1 MIAEWIAIL
10 TPHLKPALVGAA
22 CGLITGLILKRLVKS
37 LVVTVAFAL
46 AIYTIVSFTTNWLE
60 GVDLLTVSKDAIA
73 YAKTQQEGVKETVMG
88 FAKANAGTSIGFAVG
103 LIAGTVL
110 KAWRR
115 RGRPS
120 S

>member
-1 MIAEWIAIL
+1 MVADWIAIL

-60 GVDLLTVSKDAIA
+60 GIDILTVSKDAIA
-73 YAKTQQEGVKETVMG
+73 YVKAQQEGVKETVMG
-88 FAKANAGTSIGFAVG
+88 FAKANAGASIGFAVG

>member
-1 MIAEWIAIL
+1 
-10 TPHLKPALVGAA
+10 VGAA

-46 AIYTIVSFTTNWLE
+46 AIYTIVSFATNWLE
-60 GVDLLTVSKDAIA
+60 GIDLLTVSNDAIA
-73 YAKTQQEGVKETVMG
+73 YAKAQQEGIKETVMG
-88 FAKANAGTSIGFAVG
+88 FAKTNASASIGFAVG

>member
-1 MIAEWIAIL
+1 MVADWIAIL

-22 CGLITGLILKRLVKS
+22 CGLITGVILKHLVKS
-37 LVVTVAFAL
+37 LVVTVTFAL

-60 GVDLLTVSKDAIA
+60 GIDLLTVSNDAIA
-73 YAKTQQEGVKETVMG
+73 YAKAQQEGVKETVMG
-88 FAKANAGTSIGFAVG
+88 FAKANAGASIGFAVG

-115 RGRPS
+115 RARPS